1 MQTHPSH
8 ILVPIDFSEQSII
21 ALSQSYNM
29 ARLAN
34 SDITLIHVL
43 QDDHLPLLGN
53 IVSRRKEYEDLI
65 EDAVSQKLQH
75 LAKDTAGKSG
85 LNVNIL
91 IRKGKVYEEI
101 VNAANDL
108 NSSFIIMGTN
118 GSVGLR
124 KRFIGSNA
132 LRVIKEA
139 QCPVITIKG
148 KQHNFGCK
156 NIVLPLDLSK
166 ESREKVNKAVEI
178 AKYFDSTIH
187 VVSVVEDDDEFRVTK
202 LRRQLAQVKSFI
214 EEKEVKCTTKFIVG
228 GDIAKVVND
237 FAKETG
243 ADLTMI
249 MTQQERNWTDLF
261 IGSQA
266 QEVINNS
273 EIPVLSIRPMVRKD
287 TTVFTPY

>member
-1 MQTHPSH
+1 
-8 ILVPIDFSEQSII
+8 
-21 ALSQSYNM
+21 
-29 ARLAN
+29 
-34 SDITLIHVL
+34 
-43 QDDHLPLLGN
+43 
-53 IVSRRKEYEDLI
+53 
-65 EDAVSQKLQH
+65 
-75 LAKDTAGKSG
+75 
-85 LNVNIL
+85 
-91 IRKGKVYEEI
+91 
-101 VNAANDL
+101 
-108 NSSFIIMGTN
+108 
-118 GSVGLR
+118 
-124 KRFIGSNA
+124 
-132 LRVIKEA
+132 VIKEA

-156 NIVLPLDLSK
+156 NIVLPLDLTK

-214 EEKEVKCTTKFIVG
+214 EEKEVKCTTRFIVG